1 MGARQRPLRGQA
13 SEVGSARSL
22 GVMVHRMR
30 TPRGTLTVLVIGSL
44 PPPLGGC
51 SVTLQ
56 FLVEEL
62 QRRDDV
68 EVRVLDTK
76 GIRGRGVEGGLRLAS
91 AVIQLARQVR
101 AVDLVTLHVATTAIP
116 GWGLL
121 VLALASLAGRPFIL
135 RKFAGT
141 DYRRLGFVRGR
152 VAHFV
157 VRHADTYLVETRAH
171 LETSRGRQLRRVY
184 WFPTARPLSVLPAWR
199 ERPAGQGCRRF
210 AYVGHVSR
218 LKGLGVLA
226 EAMKQMPPDASLDV
240 YGPWLED
247 LPADL
252 FAGQERIR
260 YHGPIPASE
269 VVSTMARHDA
279 LVLPSLATTEGY
291 PGSVLEAYAA
301 GLPVIAS
308 RIGAI
313 PEIVDESAG
322 LLVEPGSV
330 TGLRDA
336 MMTLYSQP
344 TAYLARCV
352 EARTRAGGF
361 SSQHWCERFV
371 SWCREAVGVPTAA

>member
-13 SEVGSARSL
+13 GAVGSGRSL

-56 FLVEEL
+56 YLVEEL
-62 QRRDDV
+62 RRRDDL
-68 EVRVLDTK
+68 EVRVLDTSC
-76 GIRGRGVEGGLRLAS
+76 IRGRGVQGGLRLAS
-91 AVIQLARQVR
+91 AIIQLARQVR

-116 GWGLL
+116 SWGLL
-121 VLALASLAGRPFIL
+121 VLAMASLSGRPFIL

-141 DYRRLGFVRGR
+141 DYRRLGSVRGR
-152 VAHFV
+152 IAHFV
-157 VRHADTYLVETRAH
+157 VRHADAYLVETRAH
-171 LETSRGRQLRRVY
+171 LEASRGRRIRRVH
-184 WFPTARPLSVLPAWR
+184 WFPTARPVGVLPAR
-199 ERPAGQGCRRF
+199 KERPAGQGCRRF
-210 AYVGHVSR
+210 VYVGHVSR
-218 LKGLGVLA
+218 LKGLAVLA
-226 EAMKQMPPDASLDV
+226 EAMRQMPPDAWLDV
-240 YGPWLED
+240 YGPWIED

-260 YHGPIPASE
+260 YHGPIPAAE
-269 VVSTMARHDA
+269 VVATMASHDA

-313 PEIVDESAG
+313 PEIVDESSG

-330 TGLRDA
+330 TGLREA
-336 MMTLYSQP
+336 MMTLYADA
-344 TAYLARCV
+344 TAYRDRRL
-352 EARTRAGGF
+352 EAGKRAGEF
-361 SSQHWCERFV
+361 STRLWSERFV
-371 SWCREAVGVPTAA
+371 SWCREAVGVPEAG